1 MMKLVINVQ
10 NGSNGVINGI
20 EYEIDETWTQEKC
33 ELRAEEYLQALA
45 DMDLVKDNGHLDWYV
60 EDEDG
65 NDITG
70 WLPCENPDR
79 EVKMHK
85 TLKERFASYTGNY
98 QTEEWDTG
106 KPVGKEIW

>member
-1 MMKLVINVQ
+1 MKLVINVQ
-10 NGSNGVINGI
+10 NNTNGPINGI

-33 ELRAEEYLQALA
+33 ELRAEEYLQALR
-45 DMDLVKDNGHLDWYV
+45 DMDVIGDNGCLDWYV

-70 WLPCENPDR
+70 WLSRENPDR

-85 TLKERFASYTGNY
+85 TLKERFASYTGDY
-98 QTEEWDTG
+98 KTEEWDTG
-106 KPVGKEIW
+106 KPVGEEIW